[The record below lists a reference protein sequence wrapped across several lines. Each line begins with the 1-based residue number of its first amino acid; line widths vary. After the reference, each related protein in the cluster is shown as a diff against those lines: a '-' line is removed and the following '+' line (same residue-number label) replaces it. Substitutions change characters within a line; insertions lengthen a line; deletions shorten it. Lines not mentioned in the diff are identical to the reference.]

1 MSISSLLITK
11 EQCGI
16 RVISMNIGYIVAC
29 QGLLYVLDLPVGVVI
44 NCTKMKYFK
53 D

>member
-29 QGLLYVLDLPVGVVI
+29 QGLLYVLDLSVGVVI
-44 NCTKMKYFK
+44 NCTKNEIF
-53 D
+53 